1 MKVLRNE
8 LEILYV
14 AVVFIVHTIAS
25 KNYYLSIIQLHI
37 DHYFNT
43 KPIKKNTH
51 FTLKKK
57 TKITFILSC
66 TSTLNFVHCLLRE
79 DPNCDP
85 EEDTVGS

>member
-43 KPIKKNTH
+43 KPIKKYSFYIKKENKDNIH
-51 FTLKKK
+51 IIMYIYIEFCTLLV
-57 TKITFILSC
+57 T
-66 TSTLNFVHCLLRE
+66 
-79 DPNCDP
+79 
-85 EEDTVGS
+85 